1 MAESRLIY
9 RHRLWVR
16 ITHWI
21 NVVCM
26 TVLLMSGL
34 QIFNA
39 HPTLYWGN
47 ASNFD
52 DPLAVIGVFPDW
64 VTLPGSQWLA
74 MGRRWHFFFA
84 WLFVAN
90 GAVYA
95 LLAISGSHLRRDLA
109 PSRQDLQQIG
119 YSIRQH
125 VRLRFPKGA
134 EAKRYNVLQKLTYL
148 AVLCLLCPL
157 IVLAGLAM
165 SPQLDAGYP
174 WLLWLFDGRQSART
188 IHFVCAFA
196 LLAFVVIHLLMV
208 LVSGVWNNIRSMIT
222 GWYDVGEEHG

>member
-1 MAESRLIY
+1 MTESRLIY

-39 HPTLYWGN
+39 DPTLYWGN

-52 DPLAVIGVFPDW
+52 NPLVVIGVFPDW
-64 VTLPGSQWLA
+64 ATLPGSQWLA

-95 LLAISGSHLRRDLA
+95 LLAMSGSHLRRDLA

-125 VRLRFPKGA
+125 VRLRFPKGRGSEAIQRFA
-134 EAKRYNVLQKLTYL
+134 ETHLPSG
-148 AVLCLLCPL
+148 AVLTVPADRSRRARHVAATGHRLSLAAVALRRTPVGTHDPL
-157 IVLAGLAM
+157 RLRLRAPRFRRNSPADGSGL
-165 SPQLDAGYP
+165 
-174 WLLWLFDGRQSART
+174 GRLEQHPVDDHR
-188 IHFVCAFA
+188 
-196 LLAFVVIHLLMV
+196 
-208 LVSGVWNNIRSMIT
+208 LV
-222 GWYDVGEEHG
+222 